1 MLTRDLEN
9 INNTKNLSLIM
20 KNTAS
25 EVKLDN
31 KPTDTG
37 ISKMNPNYQKH
48 RENGTKAHYNQ
59 IA

>member
-1 MLTRDLEN
+1 
-9 INNTKNLSLIM
+9 M